1 MTFAMSSF
9 ISLAETL
16 SADLSGPSEMG
27 DDQRGEL
34 RGGATRGCEGEGGRD
49 TGVEAKLTVGSAG

>member
-34 RGGATRGCEGEGGRD
+34 RGGATRGCEGGRD
-49 TGVEAKLTVGSAG
+49 TGVKAKLTVGSAG

>member
-1 MTFAMSSF
+1 MIFAMSAL

-34 RGGATRGCEGEGGRD
+34 RGGATRGCEGEGCD
-49 TGVEAKLTVGSAG
+49 TGVEAKATVGGAG

>member
-16 SADLSGPSEMG
+16 RADLSGPSEMG

-34 RGGATRGCEGEGGRD
+34 RGCATRGCEGEGRD
-49 TGVEAKLTVGSAG
+49 TGVEAKATVGGAG

>member
-1 MTFAMSSF
+1 MSSF

-34 RGGATRGCEGEGGRD
+34 RGGATRGCEGGRD